1 MSGVNQT
8 ASCWKPKILLS
19 LALIF
24 LCGAA
29 SGALVMRLVVHNV
42 VRDAELNSKPDVE
55 KALDRMTKDLDLTS
69 EQRRELETV
78 LDDFVMYVQSV
89 QAQMEDVRA
98 TGKQRILRILNDKQ
112 RQKFEKMLTDVQS
125 RRDSALP

>member
-1 MSGVNQT
+1 MGEGNQA
-8 ASCWKPKILLS
+8 ASWRKPRILLS

-29 SGALVMRLVVHNV
+29 SGALVMRFVVHGV
-42 VRDAELNSKPDVE
+42 VHDAELSPGSDVE

-78 LDDFVMYVQSV
+78 LDDFVMYVQST
-89 QAQMEDVRA
+89 QAQMEEVRA
-98 TGKQRILRILNDKQ
+98 TGKQRILRILNEKQ
-112 RQKFEKMLTDVQS
+112 RQKFEKMLTEVHA
-125 RRDSALP
+125 RRTSDLP